1 MKMKSILTRATTP
14 ARGGSH
20 DKTVT
25 RASSDRHAGLVSCA
39 QPETTLEDEARHV
52 VLDLFSGFHLSSRF
66 LKYWPAIIAL
76 VLVAGCARFH
86 PQPLSPAETA
96 AGLESRSLDNPDLK
110 SFLEKNLNR
119 ELSTWPAAKWD
130 FEMLTLAAFYYNP
143 SLDVARAVWAEAR
156 AGIVTAGARPNP
168 TVGFSPQYVFNPG
181 PDPAWVHTLNLDWP
195 IETAGKR
202 GAHVAQARHLSESAR
217 LDLTATAWQ
226 VRSQLRGSVID
237 FTSAKRREALLRKQL
252 EVQEQIVASMEQR
265 RDAGALASSEIM
277 PVRLLM
283 QKARLDLSEAQRQ
296 QAEAHARV
304 AEALGVPVNAL
315 KGVEVF
321 YDLVSLP
328 ADLDSLTSSEVRG
341 QALLRRPDVLAALAD
356 YAASESALKLEIAKQ
371 YPDVH
376 LNTGYEYDQ
385 GLQKWGLLGFGVELP
400 LLNRNQGPIAQAE
413 ARRKQAAARF
423 EALQAKVIADIDRG
437 LAVYQVAANSRSGA
451 EALLATQR
459 KQRESVEQQFK
470 AGAVDRLDVLTA
482 QLELATSELT
492 VEDGQTK
499 LHQAL
504 GALEDAVQRPL
515 PTWPDLEQARGAQ
528 AKQEKP

>member
-1 MKMKSILTRATTP
+1 
-14 ARGGSH
+14 
-20 DKTVT
+20 
-25 RASSDRHAGLVSCA
+25 
-39 QPETTLEDEARHV
+39 
-52 VLDLFSGFHLSSRF
+52 
-66 LKYWPAIIAL
+66 
-76 VLVAGCARFH
+76 
-86 PQPLSPAETA
+86 
-96 AGLESRSLDNPDLK
+96 
-110 SFLEKNLNR
+110 
-119 ELSTWPAAKWD
+119 
-130 FEMLTLAAFYYNP
+130 
-143 SLDVARAVWAEAR
+143 
-156 AGIVTAGARPNP
+156 
-168 TVGFSPQYVFNPG
+168 
-181 PDPAWVHTLNLDWP
+181 LNLDWP

-202 GAHVAQARHLSESAR
+202 GARVAQARHLSESAR

-237 FTSAKRREALLRKQL
+237 FTSARRREDLLRKQL

-265 RDAGALASSEIM
+265 RDAGALASAEIT
-277 PVRLLM
+277 PARLLM
-283 QKARLDLSEAQRQ
+283 QKARLDLSDAQRQ

-304 AEALGVPVNAL
+304 AEAMGVPVNAL
-315 KGVEVF
+315 KDVEVF

-328 ADLDSLTSSEVRG
+328 ADLDNLTSSEVRG

-400 LLNRNQGPIAQAE
+400 LLNRNEGPIAQAE

-437 LAVYQVAANSRSGA
+437 LAVYQVAAKSRAGT

-459 KQRESVEQQFK
+459 KQRESVEQQLK
-470 AGAVDRLDVLTA
+470 AGAADRLDVLTA

-515 PTWPDLEQARGAQ
+515 ATWPDLEQSRATQ

>member
-1 MKMKSILTRATTP
+1 MTGVQT
-14 ARGGSH
+14 
-20 DKTVT
+20 
-25 RASSDRHAGLVSCA
+25 CA
-39 QPETTLEDEARHV
+39 L
-52 VLDLFSGFHLSSRF
+52 
-66 LKYWPAIIAL
+66 
-76 VLVAGCARFH
+76 
-86 PQPLSPAETA
+86 
-96 AGLESRSLDNPDLK
+96 
-110 SFLEKNLNR
+110 
-119 ELSTWPAAKWD
+119 
-130 FEMLTLAAFYYNP
+130 
-143 SLDVARAVWAEAR
+143 
-156 AGIVTAGARPNP
+156 
-168 TVGFSPQYVFNPG
+168 
-181 PDPAWVHTLNLDWP
+181 P
-195 IETAGKR
+195 IY
-202 GAHVAQARHLSESAR
+202 LSESAR
-217 LDLTATAWQ
+217 LDITATAWQ

-237 FTSAKRREALLRKQL
+237 FTSAMRREALLRKQL
-252 EVQEQIVASMEQR
+252 EAQEQIVASMEQR

-277 PVRLLM
+277 PARMLM
-283 QKARLDLSEAQRQ
+283 QKARLDLSDAQRQ

-304 AEALGVPVNAL
+304 AEAMGVPVNAL

-328 ADLDSLTSSEVRG
+328 ADLDNLTSSEVRG
-341 QALLRRPDVLAALAD
+341 QALRSRSDVLAALAD

-400 LLNRNQGPIAQAE
+400 LLNRNEGPIAQAE

-437 LAVYQVAANSRSGA
+437 LAVYQVAAKSRVGA

-459 KQRESVEQQFK
+459 KQRESVEQQLK
-470 AGAVDRLDVLTA
+470 AGAADRLDVLTA

-515 PTWPDLEQARGAQ
+515 ATWPDLEQSRATQ